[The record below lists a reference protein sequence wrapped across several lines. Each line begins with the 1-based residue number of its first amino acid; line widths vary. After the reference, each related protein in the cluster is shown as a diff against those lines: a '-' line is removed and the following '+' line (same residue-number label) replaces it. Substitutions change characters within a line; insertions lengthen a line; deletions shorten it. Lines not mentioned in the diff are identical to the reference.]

1 MYKARFAKWGDLNK
15 YNRAAD
21 MTVLVGKKRQ
31 RDAQGKK
38 TTFMVRGRDISF
50 EEVDRYFRR
59 RKTQDSDVKK
69 FCTDMPTPTYVQ
81 SVSQPPS
88 PTPIDAQVFLIK
100 SDEDNAEPCYAN
112 AFFTRKRKRS
122 KSSPGHH
129 QSHRSLRPR
138 ELSPSAPYNPRAP
151 DIFLK
156 HEVSFANMASYVA
169 ASIENGVWV
178 IDKSGWLKS
187 TEKNSKV
194 SDDFFPLCRRA
205 ADAFTRLQFVRGRMF
220 MSRAF
225 STLLMMH
232 REEHPR
238 ALWPLLDV
246 FIYWGLRGFVGLC
259 AILQDY
265 LRRMANAI
273 LPERTAW
280 RQICISLSLLDPDHV
295 EVMTRMYRCLVD
307 SLRRYTGRFSP
318 PSVKCETSLQLR
330 MYRTTAPGRAEPPL
344 RQLLSDYEQRTVSI
358 DSTALYIRASLASC
372 LFYQKKYSEAEAL
385 IEETQLAAQHSRFV
399 LKNPDPAMIEIFA
412 RLQYEQHKN
421 GAAENHMRM
430 AIASWAE
437 KFGPEDSGILNC
449 CVRLERWL
457 REGGREEEAEELKA
471 KIAEMIGPDDIDL
484 DLGSVN
490 L

>member
-1 MYKARFAKWGDLNK
+1 
-15 YNRAAD
+15 
-21 MTVLVGKKRQ
+21 
-31 RDAQGKK
+31 
-38 TTFMVRGRDISF
+38 
-50 EEVDRYFRR
+50 
-59 RKTQDSDVKK
+59 
-69 FCTDMPTPTYVQ
+69 
-81 SVSQPPS
+81 
-88 PTPIDAQVFLIK
+88 
-100 SDEDNAEPCYAN
+100 
-112 AFFTRKRKRS
+112 
-122 KSSPGHH
+122 
-129 QSHRSLRPR
+129 
-138 ELSPSAPYNPRAP
+138 
-151 DIFLK
+151 
-156 HEVSFANMASYVA
+156 
-169 ASIENGVWV
+169 
-178 IDKSGWLKS
+178 
-187 TEKNSKV
+187 
-194 SDDFFPLCRRA
+194 
-205 ADAFTRLQFVRGRMF
+205 
-220 MSRAF
+220 
-225 STLLMMH
+225 
-232 REEHPR
+232 
-238 ALWPLLDV
+238 
-246 FIYWGLRGFVGLC
+246 
-259 AILQDY
+259 
-265 LRRMANAI
+265 
-273 LPERTAW
+273 
-280 RQICISLSLLDPDHV
+280 
-295 EVMTRMYRCLVD
+295 
-307 SLRRYTGRFSP
+307 
-318 PSVKCETSLQLR
+318 